1 MREHAR
7 KSKGIFRLFLNATGT
22 DRIRSLADL
31 EDFQD
36 EETAMCMMKNSGEKE
51 ACEVA
56 NNLAALDGRV
66 TKVEERMNK
75 IEGSLNDGFKSLSV
89 SISNLGHDV
98 GSRVNLIEKKVVDEK
113 QEGGKSFRK
122 WLDWIVKLLIIGC
135 GTAMGV
141 TAWKLIFGN

>member
-1 MREHAR
+1 
-7 KSKGIFRLFLNATGT
+7 
-22 DRIRSLADL
+22 
-31 EDFQD
+31 
-36 EETAMCMMKNSGEKE
+36 MCMMKNSGEKE

-75 IEGSLNDGFKSLSV
+75 MEASLNDGFKSLSV

-113 QEGGKSFRK
+113 QEWGKSFRK
-122 WLDWIVKLLIIGC
+122 WLDWIVKLLIVGC

>member
-1 MREHAR
+1 
-7 KSKGIFRLFLNATGT
+7 
-22 DRIRSLADL
+22 
-31 EDFQD
+31 
-36 EETAMCMMKNSGEKE
+36 MCMMKNSGEKE

-75 IEGSLNDGFKSLSV
+75 MEASLNDGFKSLSV

-113 QEGGKSFRK
+113 QEWGKSFRK

-141 TAWKLIFGN
+141 TAWKLIFGG

>member
-1 MREHAR
+1 
-7 KSKGIFRLFLNATGT
+7 
-22 DRIRSLADL
+22 
-31 EDFQD
+31 
-36 EETAMCMMKNSGEKE
+36 MCMMKNSGEKE

-75 IEGSLNDGFKSLSV
+75 IEGSLNDGFKSLFV

-98 GSRVNLIEKKVVDEK
+98 GNRVNLIEKKVVDEK
-113 QEGGKSFRK
+113 QEWGRSFRK
-122 WLDWIVKLLIIGC
+122 WLDWIVKLLILGC

>member
-1 MREHAR
+1 
-7 KSKGIFRLFLNATGT
+7 
-22 DRIRSLADL
+22 
-31 EDFQD
+31 
-36 EETAMCMMKNSGEKE
+36 MCMMKNSGEKE

-75 IEGSLNDGFKSLSV
+75 MEGSLNDGFKSLSV

-113 QEGGKSFRK
+113 QEWGRSFRK
-122 WLDWIVKLLIIGC
+122 WLDWIVKLLIVGC
-135 GTAMGV
+135 GMAMGV
-141 TAWKLIFGN
+141 TTWKLIFGN

>member
-1 MREHAR
+1 
-7 KSKGIFRLFLNATGT
+7 
-22 DRIRSLADL
+22 
-31 EDFQD
+31 
-36 EETAMCMMKNSGEKE
+36 MCMMKNSGENE

-113 QEGGKSFRK
+113 QEWGRSFRK

-141 TAWKLIFGN
+141 TAWKLIFGV